1 MTLKASTGLRNHLL
15 DSGSLKAALALG
27 FIKYYSGPVPAAA
40 DDAITGSHTLIV
52 TISNDATGT
61 GINMATA
68 AAAGV
73 LSKDLTETWR
83 GVCAASGTPTFY
95 RHVAV
100 GDTGALSTTQK
111 RLQGAIA
118 VAGAEINLSDTS
130 LIAAASET
138 LDFYVVSL
146 PTL

>member
-1 MTLKASTGLRNHLL
+1 MLKVSTGLRNYLL
-15 DSGSLKAALALG
+15 DTGSLKAGLALG
-27 FIKYYSGPVPAAA
+27 FLKYYAGSVPAAA
-40 DDAITGSHTLIV
+40 DDAITGGHTLLV

-61 GINMATA
+61 GLTFDPA

-73 LSKDLTETWR
+73 LSKNIAEIWR

-100 GDTGALSTTQK
+100 GDTGALSTTQR

-118 VAGAEINLSDTS
+118 EAGAEINLSDTS

-138 LDFYVVSL
+138 LDFYVVNL